1 MGREKSVEERKKERR
16 KGERDKGE
24 MSEERVERAKQGDG
38 VRRWGREETDRATGR
53 RKLRAGLEEQNT
65 DVGSLLRS
73 RKAAYRCWRVEGPKQ
88 TGSRTGPE
96 SLRYV

>member
-1 MGREKSVEERKKERR
+1 MWKKGRKKEG
-16 KGERDKGE
+16 KERDKGE

-73 RKAAYRCWRVEGPKQ
+73 RKAAYGCWREEGPKQ